1 MLISEELAVLRR
13 GVDDQT
19 DLDVVRQ
26 VVEQDDLQQQLL
38 AADNE
43 GGKIQGQEEVLE
55 DCELQKKQ
63 VDATS
68 VGRRMEGRTT
78 WIRVKYLHRRLPK
91 AQAQVLRHNEGGGHP
106 RGQAVWHH
114 HLDV

>member
-1 MLISEELAVLRR
+1 MWK
-13 GVDDQT
+13 
-19 DLDVVRQ
+19 

-38 AADNE
+38 AADHE
-43 GGKIQGQEEVLE
+43 GGEIQGQEEILE

-63 VDATS
+63 VETTS

-78 WIRVKYLHRRLPK
+78 RSSVKYLRRRLPK
-91 AQAQVLRHNEGGGHP
+91 AQAQVLRHNEGGGDP